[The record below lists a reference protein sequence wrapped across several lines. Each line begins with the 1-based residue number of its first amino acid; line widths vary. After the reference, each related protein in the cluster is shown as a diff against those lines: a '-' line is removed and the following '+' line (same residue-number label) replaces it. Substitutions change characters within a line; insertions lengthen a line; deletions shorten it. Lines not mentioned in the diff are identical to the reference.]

1 MEGYSV
7 PIYMYSFAVFLF
19 LQKGKI
25 MATQKQ
31 QVLPPEGFVRLPAVL
46 ASIPISRSS
55 FYDGIKKGIYPSP
68 VKLSVRTS
76 AWKVEDIRLLIENLG
91 H

>member
-1 MEGYSV
+1 MT
-7 PIYMYSFAVFLF
+7 P
-19 LQKGKI
+19 
-25 MATQKQ
+25 QKQ
-31 QVLPPEGFVRLPAVL
+31 HLLPAEGFVRLPTVL

-55 FYDGIKKGIYPSP
+55 LYDGIKKGIYPAP
-68 VKLSVRTS
+68 VKLSERTS